1 MSPGTMSL
9 FRTLAWVQSW
19 VDIWGSH
26 PRVTLIDLG
35 GRRNPLEM
43 VYLLDHRIKGIIPV
57 TSLVVV
63 GNGFADFNLP
73 RAEYNNLDSL
83 LLLAGGREQLFKELI
98 RLPWNQ
104 WALTDLSPGVIDESF
119 SALSEKFGAKV
130 IAPKVEVSYRIKS
143 DEISRYKAQLSS
155 SVRAKY
161 FNRKSKLSEYGCI
174 ELLELSSTQDF
185 FQLLNEFHRLR
196 WGRPCYSPQS
206 MEFLSLFIERIRG
219 EGGRPIMQ
227 LLQVA
232 GETVSVLFDVV
243 WNGVRYNFQS
253 GYFENKFPQIALGS
267 LHFGIAIEQALA
279 NGLAYDLLAGTGKN
293 SNYKQKI
300 ATDEINMISTVLAR
314 GWLKRL
320 YWAYGKK

>member
-1 MSPGTMSL
+1 MSL

-19 VDIWGSH
+19 VDVWGAH
-26 PRVTLIDLG
+26 PRVKLVDLG
-35 GRRNPLEM
+35 GRCNPLEM
-43 VYLLDHRIKGIIPV
+43 VYLLNHRLKGVVPV
-57 TSLVVV
+57 TSLVLA
-63 GNGFADFNLP
+63 GNGYADFNLP

-83 LLLAGGREQLFKELI
+83 LLLAGGKELLIKELI
-98 RLPWNQ
+98 KLPWNQ
-104 WALTDLSPGVIDESF
+104 WALTDFSSNVVDESF
-119 SALSEKFGAKV
+119 SVLSEKYGAKV
-130 IAPKVEVSYRIKS
+130 IEPRIEVSYRIKLDGS
-143 DEISRYKAQLSS
+143 ANYKAQLSS

-161 FNRKSKLSEYGCI
+161 FNRKSKLSEHGCI
-174 ELLELSSTQDF
+174 ELIELSSTRDF
-185 FQLLNEFHRLR
+185 FQILNEFHRLR
-196 WGRPCYSPQS
+196 WGRPCYSAQS
-206 MEFLSLFIERIRG
+206 MEFLALFVERLRV

-253 GYFENKFPQIALGS
+253 GYFEKKFPQIALGS
-267 LHFGIAIEQALA
+267 LHLGIAIEQALDA
-279 NGLAYDLLAGTGKN
+279 GLTYDLLAGTGKN
-293 SNYKQKI
+293 VNYKQKI